1 MELNSGGKRKGS
13 SAQRDDTTR
22 GGKEVVHRY
31 VEATSASLY
40 ISRAGGPDLYA

>member
-1 MELNSGGKRKGS
+1 MKESGKEARG
-13 SAQRDDTTR
+13 ATTR
-22 GGKEVVHRY
+22 GKGGKEVARRY